1 MPRRRCVGCGRVAP
15 KPELI
20 RIAVAR
26 DGHDGQARAVL
37 DATGTRGGR
46 GAYVCR
52 GPLLSQP
59 APTCM
64 ARAAAGRALA
74 RTLRCPVTIPPEL
87 IESGSR

>member
-1 MPRRRCVGCGRVAP
+1 MAP
-15 KPELI
+15 KPDLI

-26 DGHDGQARAVL
+26 DGDDGQARAVL

-52 GPLLSQP
+52 GELPDQAAP
-59 APTCM
+59 ACM
-64 ARAAAGRALA
+64 DRAAAGRALA

>member
-15 KPELI
+15 KPQLI

-26 DGHDGQARAVL
+26 DGDDGQARAVL
-37 DATGTRGGR
+37 DPAGTREGR
-46 GAYVCR
+46 GAYVC
-52 GPLLSQP
+52 GGKLPGEL
-59 APTCM
+59 APDCM